1 MFAIVIAIA
10 GFITPPFDSTDVFF
24 YMATGWQQAHYGL
37 NPYSKVLRNVAD
49 GSSDPM
55 IQNGWMARN
64 RNPWWDI
71 PVPYGFLFS
80 VLARVIAWLGQG
92 NLWVTLGLFSLLNL
106 LIHAA
111 TALVLWKAAALLPDT
126 SGKVVFYLY
135 SWNPFIVLQ
144 HLADLHNDIIVG
156 FLVVLAAYLLLKDRP
171 IWCLPALI
179 AAALI
184 KYATLVLVPFA
195 LVFLLR
201 QKNWRAVVQGI
212 LVSAVLIV
220 AVSAPYVGDVASFQY
235 DLIWAQLSESTGSFH
250 AFGVYSFRAFNRM
263 WPN

>member
-1 MFAIVIAIA
+1 FVGLKFARRARTSVIVTFAIVISIA

-135 SWNPFIVLQ
+135 
-144 HLADLHNDIIVG
+144 
-156 FLVVLAAYLLLKDRP
+156 
-171 IWCLPALI
+171 
-179 AAALI
+179 
-184 KYATLVLVPFA
+184 
-195 LVFLLR
+195 
-201 QKNWRAVVQGI
+201 
-212 LVSAVLIV
+212 
-220 AVSAPYVGDVASFQY
+220 
-235 DLIWAQLSESTGSFH
+235 
-250 AFGVYSFRAFNRM
+250 
-263 WPN
+263 